1 MDKMIVVVF
10 DAETRAYE
18 ASRALADLHRE
29 GSLAVYSAV
38 VIAKDAGGRVSTKQ
52 GIDQGPVAT
61 ALGMATGALIGAL
74 GGPAGLAAGTAAGA
88 VGGSMVDFA
97 NAGVGLDFLDEVSRQ
112 LGPGKAA
119 IVAEIEEDWVT
130 PLDARMEA
138 LGGTIYR
145 RPRVDV
151 VDAQMERDAA
161 ARQAELDQLQAE
173 LDQATGQAKAK
184 LQAKV
189 DDAKAR
195 LEAAKNHAKT
205 RVDEINREAQAKI
218 QSLYDQASKAPGDAK
233 ARLEKRI
240 DEMKADHQVRS
251 EKLGLAWQLTK
262 EALGTSPAPRR

>member
-1 MDKMIVVVF
+1 MIVVVF
-10 DAETRAYE
+10 DTEPKAYE

-29 GSLAVYSAV
+29 GSLAVYSAA
-38 VIAKDAGGRVSTKQ
+38 VIAKDANGRVTTRQ
-52 GIDQGPVAT
+52 GADQGPVAT

-74 GGPAGLAAGTAAGA
+74 GGPAGLAAGATVGA

-97 NAGVGLDFLDEVSRQ
+97 NAGVGLDFLDDISRQ
-112 LGPGKAA
+112 LRPGKAA
-119 IVAEIEEDWVT
+119 IIAEIEEDWVT
-130 PLDARMEA
+130 PLDTRMEA
-138 LGGTIYR
+138 LGGAIFR

-161 ARQAELDQLQAE
+161 ARQAEFDRLQAE
-173 LDQATGQAKAK
+173 LDQAAGHAKAK

-189 DDAKAR
+189 DDAKAK
-195 LEAAKNHAKT
+195 LEAAKNNAKM

-251 EKLGLAWQLTK
+251 EKLGQAWHLTK
-262 EALGTSPAPRR
+262 EALGGSSAPRR